1 MRLLY
6 IVVTSEKEPQ
16 VDERKGGGGW
26 LSGVL
31 D

>member
-16 VDERKGGGGW
+16 VDERKGGGGVAEW
-26 LSGVL
+26 GP
-31 D
+31 